1 MKAPVSITFEAY
13 TQIDAEHWSG
23 LKHVRR
29 SPLHYQ
35 YRRGT
40 PLPDTNRLALGRGC
54 HTAVFEPDRLLIEYA
69 LFKGK
74 IRRGKAWDAFR
85 EQHAEETILK
95 VDEYGRALA
104 IRDAVRRHPVAAK
117 YLSAGKAEQTI
128 TWTDRETG
136 IRCKARIDWLGQA
149 VVDLKSTKDVD
160 AFKFA
165 ALVARM
171 LYHGQLAF
179 YADGVREALGL
190 ELPAVI
196 IAVEVD
202 APHDVAVYRLGPDE
216 IQVGRSLYRSLLR
229 LVAECRQADS
239 WPGRYP
245 EELILR
251 LPAWSFEVDTS
262 SDDADEDIS
271 DIFQPAEAHA
281 EV

>member
-1 MKAPVSITFEAY
+1 MKAPLSITFEAY

-29 SPLHYQ
+29 SPMHYQ
-35 YRRGT
+35 YRRGN
-40 PLPDTNRLALGRGC
+40 PLPDRNRLALGRGC
-54 HTAVFEPDRLLIEYA
+54 HTAVFEPDRLLVDYA

-74 IRRGKAWDAFR
+74 TRRGKAWDKFS

-95 VDEYGRALA
+95 VDEYERVLA

-149 VVDLKSTKDVD
+149 VIDLKSTTDVD
-160 AFKFA
+160 AHKFA

-179 YADGVREALGL
+179 YVDGVREALGL
-190 ELPAVI
+190 ELPAAI

-202 APHDVAVYRLGPDE
+202 APHDVAVYRLGEEE
-216 IQVGRSLYRSLLR
+216 IQAGRDQYQTLLR
-229 LVAECRQADS
+229 KVAACQKADA

-245 EELILR
+245 DEQLLR
-251 LPAWSFEVDTS
+251 LPAWATNNVDS
-262 SDDADEDIS
+262 GNLPVFNYDDMFDTA
-271 DIFQPAEAHA
+271 AA
-281 EV
+281 